1 MKLLFTGG
9 GTLGSVMPLLAVLEE
24 LKLRDPGLDFL
35 WVGTGKGPEKQIVE
49 TGGAHF
55 KSIISTKLRRY
66 FDARNFFAPF
76 FIVLAFFQSFFLL
89 RKERPSIVV
98 SAGGFVGLPLIWAA
112 WCQKIPIL
120 IHQED
125 AIPGL
130 ANRLAAPFAKKI
142 TVTFPK
148 SADAYPKNK
157 TAILGNPVRAE
168 ISGYSKQVGAE
179 YFNLSS
185 KLPVLFI
192 TGGGTGSDFLNN
204 LLWENLDE
212 LTSIAEIIHSA
223 GRGKAIPTISGNP
236 RYHQY
241 EILTDRYVDAL
252 ALADL
257 VVSRAGMS
265 ALSEFAA
272 MSKPA
277 FLIPLPGHQEENARI
292 LEEAGAAIV
301 LKQKDA
307 TPKKFLEA
315 VRDLLENA
323 EKRAEFGK
331 NIHQAIKT
339 DVRAEMAD
347 LVLKNAR
354 V

>member
-168 ISGYSKQVGAE
+168 IS
-179 YFNLSS
+179 
-185 KLPVLFI
+185 
-192 TGGGTGSDFLNN
+192 
-204 LLWENLDE
+204 
-212 LTSIAEIIHSA
+212 
-223 GRGKAIPTISGNP
+223 
-236 RYHQY
+236 
-241 EILTDRYVDAL
+241 
-252 ALADL
+252 
-257 VVSRAGMS
+257 
-265 ALSEFAA
+265 
-272 MSKPA
+272 
-277 FLIPLPGHQEENARI
+277 
-292 LEEAGAAIV
+292 
-301 LKQKDA
+301 
-307 TPKKFLEA
+307 
-315 VRDLLENA
+315 
-323 EKRAEFGK
+323 
-331 NIHQAIKT
+331 
-339 DVRAEMAD
+339 
-347 LVLKNAR
+347 
-354 V
+354 